1 MFSIERLIFVTF
13 KGGTMSQT
21 QESGNSVDRLV
32 QRIVIFGILISL
44 ALVGGY
50 YLAVTLVPT
59 PKIGILY
66 LDTQVG
72 GPLVDTISQEITYAR
87 DARDIKAVVV
97 MVNSPGGGAS
107 SGHDIYYQMR
117 KLRAEKPVIASI
129 DVLAASAAY
138 QIAVAATEIY
148 AKPASFI
155 GNIGVIVGLPVP
167 ETLREQFITTGPFKA
182 TAFNAT
188 GIVQK
193 LDLLYA
199 NFRDSV
205 VAERRA
211 APNKLKLDPDAVAT
225 GELWVGLE
233 AKEYGLIDEIGSK
246 LDAIDRAAE
255 LAGLNHYEVVNV
267 RDEYLSS
274 LKDTPQYQTALATY
288 EKLDSQPEISLSSE
302 SSQWPSFYQLYIPL
316 E

>member
-1 MFSIERLIFVTF
+1 MNQTHESGKSVESLVQKVVIGFVTIA
-13 KGGTMSQT
+13 
-21 QESGNSVDRLV
+21 V
-32 QRIVIFGILISL
+32 
-44 ALVGGY
+44 ALVAGY
-50 YLAVTLVPT
+50 YLAVALIPT
-59 PKIGILY
+59 PKIGIIY

-72 GPLVDTISQEITYAR
+72 GPTVEAMSQEINYAR
-87 DARDIKAVVV
+87 KARDIKGIVL

-107 SGHDIYYQMR
+107 SGHDIYYQLR
-117 KLRAEKPVIASI
+117 KLRAEKPIVASVDI
-129 DVLAASAAY
+129 LAASAAY

-155 GNIGVIVGLPVP
+155 GNIGVIVGLPAP
-167 ETLREQFITTGPFKA
+167 ETLSEQFITTGPFKA

-205 VAERRA
+205 VAERLA
-211 APNKLKLDPDAVAT
+211 APNPLKLDPDAVAT

-233 AKEYGLIDEIGSK
+233 AKEHGLIDEIGSK

-255 LAGLNHYEVVNV
+255 LANLKNYEVVNV
-267 RDEYLSS
+267 RDEYLAS
-274 LKDTPQYQTALATY
+274 LIANPAQYQAALKVY
-288 EKLDSQPEISLSSE
+288 EELDAQPEIDLSAE
-302 SSQWPSFYQLYIPL
+302 NADWPSFYQLYIPL

>member
-1 MFSIERLIFVTF
+1 VER
-13 KGGTMSQT
+13 G
-21 QESGNSVDRLV
+21 V
-32 QRIVIFGILISL
+32 QRVVIWAILIVI
-44 ALVGGY
+44 ALVAGY
-50 YLAVTLVPT
+50 YLAVALIPT
-59 PKIGILY
+59 PKVGIIY
-66 LDTQVG
+66 VDTQVG
-72 GPLVDTISQEITYAR
+72 GPLVDAMSQEINYAR
-87 DARDIKAVVV
+87 KARDIKAVVV

-117 KLRAEKPVIASI
+117 KLRDEKPVVASVDI
-129 DVLAASAAY
+129 LAASAAY

-155 GNIGVIVGLPVP
+155 GNIGVIVGLPAP
-167 ETLREQFITTGPFKA
+167 ETLSEQFITTGPFKA
-182 TAFNAT
+182 TAFSAT
-188 GIVQK
+188 GVVQK

-205 VAERRA
+205 VAERSV
-211 APNKLKLDPDAVAT
+211 APNKLKLSADEVAT

-255 LAGLNHYEVVNV
+255 LAGLNNYEVVNV
-267 RDEYLSS
+267 RDEYLASVQ
-274 LKDTPQYQTALATY
+274 DTAQYETALKVY
-288 EKLDSQPEISLSSE
+288 EELDQQPEIDLSTE
-302 SSQWPSFYQLYIPL
+302 SAQWPSFYQLYIPL

>member
-1 MFSIERLIFVTF
+1 MTQMHEEGSRSAERV
-13 KGGTMSQT
+13 
-21 QESGNSVDRLV
+21 V
-32 QRIVIFGILISL
+32 QRVVIWGILIVI
-44 ALVGGY
+44 ALVAGY
-50 YLAVTLVPT
+50 YLAVALIPT
-59 PKIGILY
+59 PKIGIIY

-72 GPLVDTISQEITYAR
+72 GPLVDAMSQEINYAR
-87 DARDIKAVVV
+87 KARDIKAVVV

-117 KLRAEKPVIASI
+117 KLRDEKPVIASVDI
-129 DVLAASAAY
+129 LAASAAY
-138 QIAVAATEIY
+138 QIAVAATEIF

-167 ETLREQFITTGPFKA
+167 ETLSEDFITTGPFKA

-188 GIVQK
+188 GVVQK

-205 VAERRA
+205 VTERSA
-211 APNKLKLDPDAVAT
+211 APNKLKLSADQVAT

-233 AKEYGLIDEIGSK
+233 AQEYGLIDQIGSK

-255 LAGLNHYEVVNV
+255 LAGLNNYEVVNV
-267 RDEYLSS
+267 RDEYLASVQG
-274 LKDTPQYQTALATY
+274 TPQYETALKVY
-288 EKLDSQPEISLSSE
+288 EELDKQPEIDLSAKSAK
-302 SSQWPSFYQLYIPL
+302 WPSFYQLYIPL

>member
-1 MFSIERLIFVTF
+1 MTHTHEEGSRSVERV
-13 KGGTMSQT
+13 
-21 QESGNSVDRLV
+21 V
-32 QRIVIFGILISL
+32 QRVVIWAVLIII
-44 ALVGGY
+44 ALVAGY
-50 YLAVTLVPT
+50 YLAVALIPT
-59 PKIGILY
+59 PKVGIIY

-72 GPLVDTISQEITYAR
+72 GPLVDAMSQEINYAR
-87 DARDIKAVVV
+87 KARDIKAVVV

-117 KLRAEKPVIASI
+117 KLRDEKPVVASVDI
-129 DVLAASAAY
+129 LAASAAY
-138 QIAVAATEIY
+138 QIAIAATEIY

-155 GNIGVIVGLPVP
+155 GNIGVIVGLPAP
-167 ETLREQFITTGPFKA
+167 EVLSEDFITTGPFKA
-182 TAFNAT
+182 TAFSAT
-188 GIVQK
+188 GVVQK

-205 VAERRA
+205 FTERSA
-211 APNKLKLDPDAVAT
+211 APNKLKLSADEVAT

-255 LAGLNHYEVVNV
+255 LAGLNNYEVVNV
-267 RDEYLSS
+267 RDEYLASVR
-274 LKDTPQYQTALATY
+274 DTTQYETALKVY
-288 EKLDSQPEISLSSE
+288 EALDQQPEIDLSAE
-302 SSQWPSFYQLYIPL
+302 NTRWPSFYQLYIPL

>member
-1 MFSIERLIFVTF
+1 
-13 KGGTMSQT
+13 MSQT
-21 QESGNSVDRLV
+21 HEEENTKSVERIV
-32 QRIVIFGILISL
+32 QRTVLFGLLVAL
-44 ALVGGY
+44 ALVAGY
-50 YLAVTLVPT
+50 YLAIALIPT
-59 PKIGILY
+59 PKIGVIY

-72 GPLVDTISQEITYAR
+72 GPTVEAMSQEINYAR
-87 DARDIKAVVV
+87 KARDIKAVVL

-117 KLRAEKPVIASI
+117 KLRAEKPIVASV

-138 QIAVAATEIY
+138 QIAVGATEIY

-155 GNIGVIVGLPVP
+155 GNIGVIVGLPAP
-167 ETLREQFITTGPFKA
+167 ETLSEQFITTGPFKA
-182 TAFNAT
+182 TAFSAT

-205 VAERRA
+205 VAERKA
-211 APNKLKLDPDAVAT
+211 APNPLKLDPDAVAT

-233 AKEYGLIDEIGSK
+233 AKEHGLIDELGSK

-255 LAGLNHYEVVNV
+255 LAGLSHYEVVNV

-274 LKDTPQYQTALATY
+274 LEGTPQYPTAMKVY
-288 EKLDSQPEISLSSE
+288 EELDNQPEIDLSAQ
-302 SSQWPSFYQLYIPL
+302 SSDWPSFYQMYIPL

>member
-1 MFSIERLIFVTF
+1 VTQTYERDGKSVERLA
-13 KGGTMSQT
+13 
-21 QESGNSVDRLV
+21 
-32 QRIVIFGILISL
+32 QRIVVIAMII
-44 ALVGGY
+44 AIAMVAGY
-50 YLAVTLVPT
+50 YLSVALIPT
-59 PKIGILY
+59 PKVGIIY
-66 LDTQVG
+66 LDTQVS
-72 GPLVDTISQEITYAR
+72 GPLVEAMSQEINYAR
-87 DARDIKAVVV
+87 KARDIEAIVV

-117 KLRAEKPVIASI
+117 KLRDEKPVVASV

-167 ETLREQFITTGPFKA
+167 ETLSEDFITTGPFKA

-205 VAERRA
+205 VTERSA
-211 APNKLKLDPDAVAT
+211 APNKLTLSPDQVAT

-233 AKEYGLIDEIGSK
+233 AKEYGLIDELGSK
-246 LDAIDRAAE
+246 LDAIDRAAQ
-255 LAGLNHYEVVNV
+255 LAGLKNYEVVNV
-267 RDEYLSS
+267 RDEYLASING
-274 LKDTPQYQTALATY
+274 TPEYQTALKVYDQLA
-288 EKLDSQPEISLSSE
+288 KQPAIDLSAKNVE
-302 SSQWPSFYQLYIPL
+302 YPSFYQLYVPL

>member
-1 MFSIERLIFVTF
+1 
-13 KGGTMSQT
+13 MSQT
-21 QESGNSVDRLV
+21 HEEENTKSAERIA
-32 QRIVIFGILISL
+32 QRTVIFGILIAL
-44 ALVGGY
+44 ALVAGY
-50 YLAVTLVPT
+50 YLAIALIPT
-59 PKIGILY
+59 PKIGVIY

-72 GPLVDTISQEITYAR
+72 GPTVEAMSQEINYAR
-87 DARDIKAVVV
+87 KARDIKAVVL

-117 KLRAEKPVIASI
+117 KLRAEKPIVASV

-138 QIAVAATEIY
+138 QIAVGATEIY

-155 GNIGVIVGLPVP
+155 GNIGVIVGLPAP
-167 ETLREQFITTGPFKA
+167 ETLSEQFITTGPFKA
-182 TAFNAT
+182 TAFSST

-205 VAERRA
+205 VAERKA
-211 APNKLKLDPDAVAT
+211 APNPLKLDPDAVAT

-233 AKEYGLIDEIGSK
+233 AKEHGLIDELGSK

-274 LKDTPQYQTALATY
+274 LEGTPQYPTALKVY
-288 EKLDSQPEISLSSE
+288 EELDNQPEIDLSAQ
-302 SSQWPSFYQLYIPL
+302 SSDWPSFYQMYIPL

>member
-1 MFSIERLIFVTF
+1 MTHTHEEGSRSVERV
-13 KGGTMSQT
+13 
-21 QESGNSVDRLV
+21 V
-32 QRIVIFGILISL
+32 QRVVIWAILIII
-44 ALVGGY
+44 ALVAGY
-50 YLAVTLVPT
+50 YLAVALIPT
-59 PKIGILY
+59 PKIGVIY

-72 GPLVDTISQEITYAR
+72 GPLVDAMSQEINYAR
-87 DARDIKAVVV
+87 KARDIKAVVV

-117 KLRAEKPVIASI
+117 KLRDEKPVIASVDI
-129 DVLAASAAY
+129 LAASAAY

-155 GNIGVIVGLPVP
+155 GNIGVIVGLPAP
-167 ETLREQFITTGPFKA
+167 EVLSEDFITTGPFKA
-182 TAFNAT
+182 TAFSAT
-188 GIVQK
+188 GVVQK

-205 VAERRA
+205 VTERSA
-211 APNKLKLDPDAVAT
+211 APNKLKLSADEVAT

-255 LAGLNHYEVVNV
+255 LAGLNNYEVVNV
-267 RDEYLSS
+267 RDEYLASVQN
-274 LKDTPQYQTALATY
+274 TAQYETALKVY
-288 EKLDSQPEISLSSE
+288 EALDQQPEIDLSAE
-302 SSQWPSFYQLYIPL
+302 NTQWPSFYQLYIPL

>member
-1 MFSIERLIFVTF
+1 MTQTHEGGKSIEPLAQKVVLYLIALAV
-13 KGGTMSQT
+13 
-21 QESGNSVDRLV
+21 
-32 QRIVIFGILISL
+32 
-44 ALVGGY
+44 ALVAGY
-50 YLAVTLVPT
+50 YLAVALIPT
-59 PKIGILY
+59 PKIGIIY

-72 GPLVDTISQEITYAR
+72 GPTVAAMSQEINYAR
-87 DARDIKAVVV
+87 KARDIKGVVL

-117 KLRAEKPVIASI
+117 KLRDEKPVVASV

-155 GNIGVIVGLPVP
+155 GNIGVIVGLPAP
-167 ETLREQFITTGPFKA
+167 ETLSEQFITTGPFKA

-205 VAERRA
+205 VAERSV
-211 APNKLKLDPDAVAT
+211 APNPLKLEPDEVAT

-233 AKEYGLIDEIGSK
+233 AKEHGLIDEIGSK

-255 LAGLNHYEVVNV
+255 LANLKNYEVVNV

-274 LKDTPQYQTALATY
+274 LEDNPTQYEAALKVY
-288 EKLDSQPEISLSSE
+288 EALDAQPEIDLAAENSD
-302 SSQWPSFYQLYIPL
+302 WPSFYQLYIPL

>member
-1 MFSIERLIFVTF
+1 MTQAEER
-13 KGGTMSQT
+13 S
-21 QESGNSVDRLV
+21 NSVDRLV
-32 QRIVIFGILISL
+32 QRIVIFGILIAL

-50 YLAVTLVPT
+50 YLAVALIPT
-59 PKIGILY
+59 PKVGIIY

-72 GPLVDTISQEITYAR
+72 GPLVDAMAQEINYAR
-87 DARDIKAVVV
+87 EARDIKAVVV

-117 KLRAEKPVIASI
+117 KLRDDKPVIASV

-138 QIAVAATEIY
+138 QIAVASTEIY

-155 GNIGVIVGLPVP
+155 GNIGVIVGLPAP
-167 ETLREQFITTGPFKA
+167 ETLSEQFITTGPFKA

-205 VAERRA
+205 VAERNA
-211 APNKLKLDPDAVAT
+211 APNKLKISPDQVAT

-255 LAGLNHYEVVNV
+255 LAGLRHYEVVNV

-274 LKDTPQYQTALATY
+274 IKDAPQYQTALETY
-288 EKLDSQPEISLSSE
+288 KELDAQPEISLSAE
-302 SSQWPSFYQLYIPL
+302 STQWPSFYQLYIPL

>member
-1 MFSIERLIFVTF
+1 MTHTHEEGSRSVERV
-13 KGGTMSQT
+13 
-21 QESGNSVDRLV
+21 V
-32 QRIVIFGILISL
+32 QRVVIWAILIII
-44 ALVGGY
+44 ALVAGY
-50 YLAVTLVPT
+50 YLAVALIPT
-59 PKIGILY
+59 PKIGIIY

-72 GPLVDTISQEITYAR
+72 GPLVDAMSQEINYAR
-87 DARDIKAVVV
+87 KARDIKAVVV

-117 KLRAEKPVIASI
+117 KLRDEKPVIASVDI
-129 DVLAASAAY
+129 LAASAAY
-138 QIAVAATEIY
+138 QIAIAATEIY

-155 GNIGVIVGLPVP
+155 GNIGVIVGLPAP
-167 ETLREQFITTGPFKA
+167 EVLSEDFITTGPFKA
-182 TAFNAT
+182 TAFSAT
-188 GIVQK
+188 GVVQK

-205 VAERRA
+205 FTERSA
-211 APNKLKLDPDAVAT
+211 APNKLKLSADEVAT

-255 LAGLNHYEVVNV
+255 LAGLNNYEVVNV
-267 RDEYLSS
+267 RDEYLASVQ
-274 LKDTPQYQTALATY
+274 DTTQYETALKVY
-288 EKLDSQPEISLSSE
+288 EALDQQPEIDLSAE
-302 SSQWPSFYQLYIPL
+302 NTRWPSFYQLYIPL

>member
-1 MFSIERLIFVTF
+1 MIQTHERD
-13 KGGTMSQT
+13 
-21 QESGNSVDRLV
+21 GNSAERLV
-32 QRIVIFGILISL
+32 QRIVVIVIII
-44 ALVGGY
+44 AVAVVAGY
-50 YLAVTLVPT
+50 YLSVALIPT
-59 PKIGILY
+59 PKVGIIY
-66 LDTQVG
+66 LDTQVSG
-72 GPLVDTISQEITYAR
+72 LLVEAMSQEINYAR
-87 DARDIKAVVV
+87 KARDIEAVVV

-117 KLRAEKPVIASI
+117 KLRDEKPVIASV

-167 ETLREQFITTGPFKA
+167 ETLSEDFITTGPFKS

-205 VAERRA
+205 VIERSA
-211 APNKLKLDPDAVAT
+211 APNKLTLSPDQVAT

-233 AKEYGLIDEIGSK
+233 AKEYGLIDELGSK
-246 LDAIDRAAE
+246 LDAVDRAAE
-255 LAGLNHYEVVNV
+255 LAGLKNYEVVNV
-267 RDEYLSS
+267 RDEYLASING
-274 LKDTPQYQTALATY
+274 TAEYQTALAVY
-288 EKLDSQPEISLSSE
+288 DQLAKQPAIDLSAKNVE
-302 SSQWPSFYQLYIPL
+302 YPSFYQLYVPL

>member
-1 MFSIERLIFVTF
+1 MTQTHEEGSRSVER
-13 KGGTMSQT
+13 G
-21 QESGNSVDRLV
+21 V
-32 QRIVIFGILISL
+32 QRVVIWAILIVI
-44 ALVGGY
+44 ALVAGY
-50 YLAVTLVPT
+50 YLAVALIPT
-59 PKIGILY
+59 PKVGIIY

-72 GPLVDTISQEITYAR
+72 GPLVDAMSQEINYAR
-87 DARDIKAVVV
+87 KARDIKAVVV

-117 KLRAEKPVIASI
+117 KLRDEKPVVASVDI
-129 DVLAASAAY
+129 LAASAAY

-155 GNIGVIVGLPVP
+155 GNIGVIVGLPAP
-167 ETLREQFITTGPFKA
+167 EVLSEDFITTGPFKA
-182 TAFNAT
+182 TAFSAT
-188 GIVQK
+188 GVVQK

-205 VAERRA
+205 VTERSV
-211 APNKLKLDPDAVAT
+211 APNELKLSADEVAT

-255 LAGLNHYEVVNV
+255 LAGLNNYEVVNV
-267 RDEYLSS
+267 RDEYLASVQN
-274 LKDTPQYQTALATY
+274 TAQYETALKVY
-288 EKLDSQPEISLSSE
+288 EALDQQPEIDLSTE
-302 SSQWPSFYQLYIPL
+302 NTRWPSFYQLYIPL

>member
-1 MFSIERLIFVTF
+1 
-13 KGGTMSQT
+13 MSQT
-21 QESGNSVDRLV
+21 HEENTKSVERIV
-32 QRIVIFGILISL
+32 QRTVIFGILVAL
-44 ALVGGY
+44 ALVAGY
-50 YLAVTLVPT
+50 YLAIALIPT
-59 PKIGILY
+59 PKIGVIY
-66 LDTQVG
+66 LDTQVA
-72 GPLVDTISQEITYAR
+72 GPTVEAMSQEINYAR
-87 DARDIKAVVV
+87 KARDIKAVVL

-117 KLRAEKPVIASI
+117 KLRAEKPIVASV
-129 DVLAASAAY
+129 DVMAASAAY
-138 QIAVAATEIY
+138 QIAVGATEIY

-155 GNIGVIVGLPVP
+155 GNIGVIVGLPAP
-167 ETLREQFITTGPFKA
+167 ETLSEQFITTGPFKA
-182 TAFNAT
+182 TAFSST

-205 VAERRA
+205 VAERKA
-211 APNKLKLDPDAVAT
+211 APNPLKLDPDAVAT

-233 AKEYGLIDEIGSK
+233 AKEHGLIDELGSK

-274 LKDTPQYQTALATY
+274 LEGTPQYPTAMKVY
-288 EKLDSQPEISLSSE
+288 EELDNQPEIDLSAQ
-302 SSQWPSFYQLYIPL
+302 SSDWPSFYQMYIPL

>member
-1 MFSIERLIFVTF
+1 
-13 KGGTMSQT
+13 MSQT
-21 QESGNSVDRLV
+21 HEEENRSVERLV
-32 QRIVIFGILISL
+32 QRIVIIAIIVVV
-44 ALVGGY
+44 ALVAGY
-50 YLAVTLVPT
+50 YLAAALIPT
-59 PKIGILY
+59 PKVGIIY

-72 GPLVDTISQEITYAR
+72 GPLVDAMAQETTYAR
-87 DARDIKAVVV
+87 QARDIKAVVL

-107 SGHDIYYQMR
+107 SGHDIYYQIR
-117 KLRAEKPVIASI
+117 KLRDEKPVIASV

-138 QIAVAATEIY
+138 QIAVGTTEIY

-155 GNIGVIVGLPVP
+155 GNIGVIVGLPAP
-167 ETLREQFITTGPFKA
+167 ETLSEQFITTGPFKA
-182 TAFNAT
+182 TAFSAT

-205 VAERRA
+205 IAERSA
-211 APNKLKLDPDAVAT
+211 APNPLKLPSDQVAT

-233 AKEYGLIDEIGSK
+233 AEEYGLIDKIGSK

-255 LAGLNHYEVVNV
+255 LAGLSHYEVVNV
-267 RDEYLSS
+267 RDEYLAS
-274 LKDTPQYQTALATY
+274 LQGTDQYEAALKVY
-288 EKLDSQPEISLSSE
+288 EALDKQPEIDISAE
-302 SSQWPSFYQLYIPL
+302 KSQWPSFYQLYIPL

>member
-1 MFSIERLIFVTF
+1 M
-13 KGGTMSQT
+13 
-21 QESGNSVDRLV
+21 
-32 QRIVIFGILISL
+32 
-44 ALVGGY
+44 
-50 YLAVTLVPT
+50 
-59 PKIGILY
+59 
-66 LDTQVG
+66 
-72 GPLVDTISQEITYAR
+72 SQEINYAR
-87 DARDIKAVVV
+87 KARDIKGVVL

-117 KLRAEKPVIASI
+117 KLRDEKPVVASV

-155 GNIGVIVGLPVP
+155 GNIGVIVGLPAP
-167 ETLREQFITTGPFKA
+167 ETLSEQFITTGPFKA

-205 VAERRA
+205 VAERSV
-211 APNKLKLDPDAVAT
+211 APNPLKLEPDEVAT

-233 AKEYGLIDEIGSK
+233 AKEHGLIDEIGSK

-255 LAGLNHYEVVNV
+255 LANLKNYEVVNV

-274 LKDTPQYQTALATY
+274 LEDNPTQYEAALKVY
-288 EKLDSQPEISLSSE
+288 EALDAQPEIDLSAENSD
-302 SSQWPSFYQLYIPL
+302 WPSFYQLYIPL

>member
-1 MFSIERLIFVTF
+1 
-13 KGGTMSQT
+13 MSQT
-21 QESGNSVDRLV
+21 HEENTKSVERIV
-32 QRIVIFGILISL
+32 QRTVIFGILIAL
-44 ALVGGY
+44 ALVAGY
-50 YLAVTLVPT
+50 YLAVALIPT
-59 PKIGILY
+59 PKIGVIY

-72 GPLVDTISQEITYAR
+72 GPMVEAMSQEINYAR
-87 DARDIKAVVV
+87 KARDIKAVVL

-117 KLRAEKPVIASI
+117 KLRAEKPIVASV

-138 QIAVAATEIY
+138 QIAVGATEIY

-155 GNIGVIVGLPVP
+155 GNIGVIVGLPAP
-167 ETLREQFITTGPFKA
+167 ETLSEQFITTGPFKA
-182 TAFNAT
+182 TAFSST

-205 VAERRA
+205 VAERHA
-211 APNKLKLDPDAVAT
+211 ARNELKLDADAVAT

-233 AKEYGLIDEIGSK
+233 AKEHGLIDELGSK

-267 RDEYLSS
+267 RDEYLTSVEG
-274 LKDTPQYQTALATY
+274 TAQYPAAMKVYEAL
-288 EKLDSQPEISLSSE
+288 DNQPEIDLSAQ
-302 SSQWPSFYQLYIPL
+302 SSDWPSFYQMYIPL

>member
-1 MFSIERLIFVTF
+1 MTQTNESGKSIEPLAQ
-13 KGGTMSQT
+13 K
-21 QESGNSVDRLV
+21 
-32 QRIVIFGILISL
+32 VILYSI
-44 ALVGGY
+44 ALVVALVAGY
-50 YLAVTLVPT
+50 YLAVALIPT
-59 PKIGILY
+59 PKIGIIY

-72 GPLVDTISQEITYAR
+72 GPTVEAMSQEINYAR
-87 DARDIKAVVV
+87 KARDIKGVVL

-117 KLRAEKPVIASI
+117 KLRDEKPVVASV

-155 GNIGVIVGLPVP
+155 GNIGVIVGLPAP
-167 ETLREQFITTGPFKA
+167 ETLSEQFITTGPFKA

-205 VAERRA
+205 VTERSV
-211 APNKLKLDPDAVAT
+211 APNPLKLEPDEVAT

-233 AKEYGLIDEIGSK
+233 AEEHGLIDAIGSK

-255 LAGLNHYEVVNV
+255 LANLKNYEVVNV

-274 LKDTPQYQTALATY
+274 LADNPTQYEAALKVY
-288 EKLDSQPEISLSSE
+288 EALDAQPEIDLSAENSD
-302 SSQWPSFYQLYIPL
+302 WPSFYQLYVPL

>member
-1 MFSIERLIFVTF
+1 
-13 KGGTMSQT
+13 MSQIHEEGGRSV
-21 QESGNSVDRLV
+21 ESLV
-32 QRIVIFGILISL
+32 QKVVLYFIAIAV
-44 ALVGGY
+44 ALVAGY
-50 YLAVTLVPT
+50 YLAVALIPT
-59 PKIGILY
+59 PKIGIIY

-72 GPLVDTISQEITYAR
+72 GPLVEAMSQEINYAR
-87 DARDIKAVVV
+87 KARDIKGIVL

-117 KLRAEKPVIASI
+117 KLRDEKPVVASVDI
-129 DVLAASAAY
+129 LAASAAY

-155 GNIGVIVGLPVP
+155 GNIGVIVGLPAP
-167 ETLREQFITTGPFKA
+167 ETLSEQFITTGPFKA

-205 VAERRA
+205 VTERLA
-211 APNKLKLDPDAVAT
+211 APNPLKLDPDAVAT

-233 AKEYGLIDEIGSK
+233 AKEHGLIDEIGSK

-255 LAGLNHYEVVNV
+255 LAGLKNYEVVNV
-267 RDEYLSS
+267 RDEYLAS
-274 LKDTPQYQTALATY
+274 LTANPAQYQAALKVY
-288 EKLDSQPEISLSSE
+288 EKLDAQPEIDLSAE
-302 SSQWPSFYQLYIPL
+302 NADWPSFYQLYIPL

>member
-1 MFSIERLIFVTF
+1 MNETHESGKSIEPQAQKVALYLIALAV
-13 KGGTMSQT
+13 
-21 QESGNSVDRLV
+21 
-32 QRIVIFGILISL
+32 
-44 ALVGGY
+44 ALVAGF
-50 YLAVTLVPT
+50 YLAVALIPT
-59 PKIGILY
+59 PKIGIIY

-72 GPLVDTISQEITYAR
+72 GPTVEAMSQEINYAR
-87 DARDIKAVVV
+87 KARDIKGIVL
-97 MVNSPGGGAS
+97 MINSPGGGAS

-117 KLRAEKPVIASI
+117 KLRDEKPVVASV

-155 GNIGVIVGLPVP
+155 GNIGVIVGLPAP
-167 ETLREQFITTGPFKA
+167 ETLSEQFITTGPFKA

-205 VAERRA
+205 VTERSVARN
-211 APNKLKLDPDAVAT
+211 PLKLKPDQVAT

-233 AKEYGLIDEIGSK
+233 AKEHGLIDEIGSK

-255 LAGLNHYEVVNV
+255 LANLKNYEVVNV
-267 RDEYLSS
+267 RDEYLAS
-274 LKDTPQYQTALATY
+274 LKDNPTQYEAALKVY
-288 EKLDSQPEISLSSE
+288 EALDAQPEIDLSAENSD
-302 SSQWPSFYQLYIPL
+302 WPSFYQLYIPL

>member
-1 MFSIERLIFVTF
+1 MVEA
-13 KGGTMSQT
+13 M
-21 QESGNSVDRLV
+21 
-32 QRIVIFGILISL
+32 
-44 ALVGGY
+44 
-50 YLAVTLVPT
+50 
-59 PKIGILY
+59 
-66 LDTQVG
+66 
-72 GPLVDTISQEITYAR
+72 SQEINYAR
-87 DARDIKAVVV
+87 KARDIKAVVL

-117 KLRAEKPVIASI
+117 KLRAEKPIVASV

-138 QIAVAATEIY
+138 QIAVGATEIY

-155 GNIGVIVGLPVP
+155 GNIGVIVGLPAP
-167 ETLREQFITTGPFKA
+167 ETLSEQFITTGPFKA
-182 TAFNAT
+182 TAFSST

-205 VAERRA
+205 VAEREA
-211 APNKLKLDPDAVAT
+211 ARNQLKLDPDAVAT

-233 AKEYGLIDEIGSK
+233 AKEHGLIDELGSK

-274 LKDTPQYQTALATY
+274 LEGTAQYPTALKVY
-288 EKLDSQPEISLSSE
+288 EELDNQPEIDLSAQ
-302 SSQWPSFYQLYIPL
+302 SSAWPSFYQMYIPL

>member
-1 MFSIERLIFVTF
+1 MSETHEENTKSVER
-13 KGGTMSQT
+13 MA
-21 QESGNSVDRLV
+21 
-32 QRIVIFGILISL
+32 QRTVIFGILIAL
-44 ALVGGY
+44 ALVAGY
-50 YLAVTLVPT
+50 YLAVALIPT
-59 PKIGILY
+59 PKIGVIY

-72 GPLVDTISQEITYAR
+72 GPLVEAMSQEINYAR
-87 DARDIKAVVV
+87 KARDIKAVVL

-117 KLRAEKPVIASI
+117 KLRAEKPIIASV

-138 QIAVAATEIY
+138 QIAVGATEIY

-155 GNIGVIVGLPVP
+155 GNIGVIVGLPAP
-167 ETLREQFITTGPFKA
+167 ETLSEQFITTGPFKA
-182 TAFNAT
+182 TAFSTT

-205 VAERRA
+205 VAERSA
-211 APNKLKLDPDAVAT
+211 APNPLKLDADAVAT

-233 AKEYGLIDEIGSK
+233 AKEHGLIDELGSK

-255 LAGLNHYEVVNV
+255 LVGLTHYEVVNV

-274 LKDTPQYQTALATY
+274 VEGTAQYPTAMKVY
-288 EKLDSQPEISLSSE
+288 EALDNQPEIDLSAQ
-302 SSQWPSFYQLYIPL
+302 SSDWPSFYQMYIPL

>member
-1 MFSIERLIFVTF
+1 
-13 KGGTMSQT
+13 MSQT
-21 QESGNSVDRLV
+21 HEEENTKSVERIV
-32 QRIVIFGILISL
+32 QRTVLFGLLVAL
-44 ALVGGY
+44 ALVAGY
-50 YLAVTLVPT
+50 YLAIALIPT
-59 PKIGILY
+59 PKIGIIY

-72 GPLVDTISQEITYAR
+72 GPLVEAMSQEINYAR
-87 DARDIKAVVV
+87 KARDIKAVVL

-117 KLRAEKPVIASI
+117 KLRAEKPVVASV

-138 QIAVAATEIY
+138 QIAIAATEIY

-155 GNIGVIVGLPVP
+155 GNIGVIVGLPAP
-167 ETLREQFITTGPFKA
+167 ETLSEQFITTGPFKA
-182 TAFNAT
+182 TAFSST

-205 VAERRA
+205 VAERKA
-211 APNKLKLDPDAVAT
+211 APNPLKLDPDAVAT

-233 AKEYGLIDEIGSK
+233 AKEHGLIDELGSK

-255 LAGLNHYEVVNV
+255 LAGLSHYEVVNV
-267 RDEYLSS
+267 RDEYLLS
-274 LKDTPQYQTALATY
+274 LEGTSQYPTALKVY
-288 EKLDSQPEISLSSE
+288 EELDNQPEIDLSAQ
-302 SSQWPSFYQLYIPL
+302 SSDWPSFYQMYIPL